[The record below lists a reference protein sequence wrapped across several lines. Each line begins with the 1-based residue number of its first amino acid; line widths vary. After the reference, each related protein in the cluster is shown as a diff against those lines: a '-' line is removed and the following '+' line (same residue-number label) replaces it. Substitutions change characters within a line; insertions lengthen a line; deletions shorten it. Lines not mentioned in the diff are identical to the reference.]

1 MTDPSG
7 GWTGSRSHG
16 AKRAARQTPLC
27 PGAPSTGYIFAARI
41 ARSSGPFAS
50 RAQNHACR
58 EPASHGPH
66 DPAPRRPH
74 AVSGDPARRCGGTA
88 VHARSNAD
96 DLALV
101 PGWRGPAQCRGGRAF
116 RAGGS
121 WLAGGD
127 DRRSPID
134 SLQLTVG
141 RPLFGDP
148 IASGIQPSTGHD
160 KGAAAGCCWLQLSFR
175 RRRESAPA
183 QTQGHHTVC
192 THRAAAT
199 GCAS

>member
-27 PGAPSTGYIFAARI
+27 PGAPTTGYIFAARI

-101 PGWRGPAQCRGGRAF
+101 PGWRGPAQMQRGSSVSSWRLVAGR
-116 RAGGS
+116 
-121 WLAGGD
+121 
-127 DRRSPID
+127 RRRPP
-134 SLQLTVG
+134 LPG
-141 RPLFGDP
+141 RQPATHSRGHCLEIP
-148 IASGIQPSTGHD
+148 SIASGIQPSTCHD
-160 KGAAAGCCWLQLSFR
+160 KGAAAGCS
-175 RRRESAPA
+175 
-183 QTQGHHTVC
+183 
-192 THRAAAT
+192 
-199 GCAS
+199 